1 MAGNTLAVDQIVL
14 HFWGGLSQFSKRG
27 RKKKVKSFVLIKKLK
42 MILFS
47 VMICVS

>member
-14 HFWGGLSQFSKRG
+14 HFWGGFLSFLKG
-27 RKKKVKSFVLIKKLK
+27 EEKKVKSFVLIKKLK